1 MIEAIQQRINKIL
14 LEVCQRSYPDMQF
27 RLVNGSLVVELEDPI
42 VSLVDSGSNEQH
54 VSSHYRRNKKGGT
67 TLVRGH
73 SRSKSMPSA
82 MELAVAQEKQE
93 ENPLAGI
100 DIEKILKEVVM
111 RISKPNSLGI
121 MRA

>member
-27 RLVNGSLVVELEDPI
+27 RFVNCSLVVELEDPI
-42 VSLVDSGSNEQH
+42 VSLVDSGINEQH

>member
-27 RLVNGSLVVELEDPI
+27 RLVNGSLVVELEDTI
-42 VSLVDSGSNEQH
+42 VSLVDSGINEQH

>member
-1 MIEAIQQRINKIL
+1 MISAIQQKANNL
-14 LEVCQRSYPDMQF
+14 FLEACRKAYPDKQF
-27 RLVNGSLVVELEDPI
+27 RLVNGTVVTILEDPI
-42 VSLVDSGSNEQH
+42 VSLVDSGINEQH

>member
-42 VSLVDSGSNEQH
+42 VSLVDSGINEQH
-54 VSSHYRRNKKGGT
+54 VSSHYSRNKKGGT

-73 SRSKSMPSA
+73 SRSKSMP
-82 MELAVAQEKQE
+82 
-93 ENPLAGI
+93 
-100 DIEKILKEVVM
+100 
-111 RISKPNSLGI
+111 
-121 MRA
+121 

>member
-42 VSLVDSGSNEQH
+42 VSLVDSGINEQH

-82 MELAVAQEKQE
+82 MELAVAQAKQE
-93 ENPLAGI
+93 ENPIAGI

>member
-14 LEVCQRSYPDMQF
+14 LEVCKRSYPDMQF

-42 VSLVDSGSNEQH
+42 VSLVDSGINEQH